1 MFSVKPLRVLSPPNK
16 IFAPNNRKA
25 VVQDSLMKSLE
36 KGKKMRFLVRSQSNL
51 THIIPTLQV
60 TYGSVINIDDI

>member
-16 IFAPNNRKA
+16 IFAPNNHKA

-36 KGKKMRFLVRSQSNL
+36 KGKNVTFSLFRFLIQY
-51 THIIPTLQV
+51 P
-60 TYGSVINIDDI
+60 